1 MAKPTWVFVVGPYR
15 TGSTTQ
21 FLLAEKVL
29 ERTGRGR
36 SIGYH
41 TETRLEEEDHG
52 EGYVL
57 CKVFIPVFETSP
69 FGRKFLEEGRL
80 KAIGTVRDPR
90 DILVSMRERDNG
102 KGIDVEEEWLRERVE
117 EKFPE
122 WLGNLNKWADLGPE
136 ITRIIKF
143 EWMIRHLDQTAQK
156 IGEHLGIEVPWS
168 MAREIAEECTIP
180 ALRQQKKDY
189 RREGHPEKREHPVLP
204 SIPPVVFGT
213 SGHWRTWL
221 TRDIADY
228 LREHNEEFFERWDY
242 R

>member
-1 MAKPTWVFVVGPYR
+1 MAKPTWVFIVGPYR

-21 FLLAEKVL
+21 YLLAEKLL

-69 FGRKFLEEGRL
+69 FGRKFLDESRL

-90 DILVSMRERDNG
+90 DIFVSMRERDNG
-102 KGIDVEEEWLRERVE
+102 KGIDVGEEWMKERIE
-117 EKFPE
+117 ERFPE
-122 WLGNLNKWADLGPE
+122 WLGNLNKWADLGSE
-136 ITRIIKF
+136 VTKIIKF
-143 EWMIRHLDQTAQK
+143 EDMIRHLDRTVQK
-156 IGEHLGIEVPWS
+156 IGDHLDIEVPWGL
-168 MAREIAEECTIP
+168 AREIAEECTIP
-180 ALRQQKKDY
+180 ALREQKQQY
-189 RREGHPEKREHPVLP
+189 RQEGHPEKREHPVLP

-213 SGHWRTWL
+213 SGHWRTWI
-221 TRDIADY
+221 TRDIAER
-228 LREHNEEFFERWDY
+228 LRESNKTFFERWGY
-242 R
+242 